1 VSTPADNNSAHANA
15 ASGTQI
21 PAPTPSSQRDLER
34 IDWSKGGGLV
44 PAIVQDAVSGRVLM
58 LGYMNREALE
68 ATLERR
74 HVVFFSRSKQ
84 RLWEKGE
91 ISGHHLTLVD
101 WRADCDA
108 DTLLFLAHP
117 AGAVCH
123 TGTQTCFGDDVLT
136 EVERLSFLVEL
147 EQLIR
152 QRRAEKPSGSYT
164 AALLAQGIRRIA
176 QKVGEEGLEV
186 ALAAVADSDEALLNE
201 CADLLYHLLV
211 LLQGRSL
218 SLEAVVEQLRRRH
231 PPSRGQTTP
240 GSSQD

>member
-1 VSTPADNNSAHANA
+1 VSIPADSNDPHA

-44 PAIVQDAVSGRVLM
+44 PAIVQDAVNGQVLM

-74 HVVFFSRSKQ
+74 RVVFYSRSKQ

-91 ISGHHLTLVD
+91 TSGHHLELVD

-108 DTLLFLAHP
+108 DTLLLLAHP

-123 TGTQTCFGDDVLT
+123 TGTRTCFGDDVLT

-147 EQLIR
+147 AQLIR

-164 AALLAQGIRRIA
+164 AALFAQGIRRIA

-186 ALAAVADSDEALLNE
+186 ALAAVAESDEALLGE

-218 SLEAVVEQLRRRH
+218 SLEAVVEELRRRH
-231 PPSRGQTTP
+231 R
-240 GSSQD
+240 